1 MIPIMSFSIIFG
13 LTADPIHK
21 GHEQA
26 IINGVEFL
34 RNKGFEIRKF
44 LLVPVFQPNLIANK
58 KAPVAGFKQRFEMC
72 ELVAKRLSHDLNCC
86 IVVSP
91 IEQQLAETTGE
102 KNYSFNTIKYLSNQN
117 ASVSIGK
124 SNRLFMVSA
133 DHFNG
138 RWPKFRKWHNWQ
150 QILQYSGLLINQ
162 RPGHRINSSF
172 LNELRDINPNI
183 FAVSNRLSI
192 DTSSTQIREN
202 ISSASIK
209 QHLSEDVY
217 QYIMRNKL
225 Y

>member
-21 GHEQA
+21 GHELA
-26 IINGVEFL
+26 IINGIEFL
-34 RNKGFEIRKF
+34 RNKGFKIERF

-72 ELVAKRLSHDLNCC
+72 ELVAKRLSHDLNCG

-91 IEQQLAETTGE
+91 IEQQLAAVTGE
-102 KNYSFNTIKYLSNQN
+102 KNYSFNTIKYLFHQNISARKKKSNQ
-117 ASVSIGK
+117 
-124 SNRLFMVSA
+124 LFMVSA

-150 QILQYSGLLINQ
+150 QILRYSGLLINQ
-162 RPGHRINSSF
+162 RPGHNINSSF
-172 LNELRDINPNI
+172 LNELGDINPNI
-183 FAVSNRLSI
+183 FTVSNSLSI
-192 DTSSTQIREN
+192 DTSSSQIREN
-202 ISSASIK
+202 TSSASIK

-217 QYIMRNKL
+217 QYIMRHKL